1 MDFATKQK
9 IMAEVDAKKL
19 IAIVRGVERDKLI
32 PLAQALYD
40 GGIRLLEVTYSANK
54 SVADEETADRIRM
67 LAEAFKGKLYVG
79 AGTVLTKEQVKLT
92 YKAGGQF
99 IISPNVSKSV
109 IKTTAKL
116 GMISMPGALTPSE
129 ATDAVAYG
137 ADYIKLFPVS
147 NLGPS
152 YVKAVRAP
160 LSNIKFLAVGGID
173 ENNMADYLKVGVCG
187 FGIGTNI
194 VNQKMIDADDYASIT
209 ELAKKYVEVIEKE
222 TK

>member
-1 MDFATKQK
+1 MDQMTKQK
-9 IMAEVDAKKL
+9 VMAEVDAKKL
-19 IAIVRGVERDKLI
+19 IAIVRGVEREKLV

-54 SVADEETADRIRM
+54 SVSDEETADRIRM
-67 LAEAFKGKLYVG
+67 LAEEFKGKLYVG

-92 YKAGGQF
+92 HKAGGQF

-116 GMISMPGALTPSE
+116 GMVSMPGALTPSE
-129 ATDAVAYG
+129 ATDAVDYG

-194 VNQKMIDADDYASIT
+194 VNQKMIDAGDFASIT

>member
-9 IMAEVDAKKL
+9 IMAEVDAKKI

-54 SVADEETADRIRM
+54 SVSDEETADRIRM
-67 LAEAFKGKLYVG
+67 LAEAFKGKLYIG

-92 YKAGGQF
+92 HKAGGQF

-129 ATDAVAYG
+129 ATDAVDYG
-137 ADYIKLFPVS
+137 ADYVKLVPAT

-173 ENNMADYLKVGVCG
+173 ENNMADYLKVDVSG

-194 VNQKMIDADDYASIT
+194 VNQKMIDAGDFASIT

>member
-19 IAIVRGVERDKLI
+19 IAIVRGVEREKLI

-54 SVADEETADRIRM
+54 SVSDEETADRIRM
-67 LAEAFKGKLYVG
+67 LAESFKGKLYVG

-129 ATDAVAYG
+129 ATDAVSYG

-147 NLGPS
+147 NLGPA

-194 VNQKMIDADDYASIT
+194 VNQKMIDADDFASIT

>member
-1 MDFATKQK
+1 MDLATKQK

-19 IAIVRGVERDKLI
+19 IAIVRGVEREKLI

-54 SVADEETADRIRM
+54 SVSDEETAERIRM
-67 LAEAFKGKLYVG
+67 LAEAFKGKLYIG

-92 YKAGGQF
+92 HKAGGQF

-129 ATDAVAYG
+129 ATDAVDYG
-137 ADYIKLFPVS
+137 ADYVKLFPAT

-173 ENNMADYLKVGVCG
+173 ENNMADYLKVDVSG

-194 VNQKMIDADDYASIT
+194 VNQKMIDAGDFASIT

>member
-1 MDFATKQK
+1 MDQVTKQK
-9 IMAEVDAKKL
+9 IMAEVDERKL
-19 IAIVRGVERDKLI
+19 IAIVRGVAKEKLI

-54 SVADEETADRIRM
+54 SVSDEETAERIRM
-67 LAEAFKGKLYVG
+67 LAEEFKGKLYIG

-92 YKAGGQF
+92 HKAGGQF

-129 ATDAVAYG
+129 ATDAVDYG
-137 ADYIKLFPVS
+137 ADYVKLFPAT

-173 ENNMADYLKVGVCG
+173 ENNMADYLKVGISG

-194 VNQKMIDADDYASIT
+194 VNQKMIDAEDYASIT